1 VVAEGRPQPLGFV
14 RGRFSFGRLAI
25 GLAVP
30 AIAIAVG
37 LALGAVIV
45 VVAGESPLD
54 AYAAL
59 VHGALGTPSNV
70 AATLIRST
78 PIAITGL
85 GVAIAFKGGVF
96 NLGGEGQMIAGALV
110 GAVTANALPALP
122 APLGILV
129 AIAAGCVAGALWAFG
144 PALLEVRLGV
154 PMLITTLLLN
164 YVAALLA
171 AWVVTYPLRDLAA
184 GGLAQ
189 TAMVPD
195 VTWLPALGATRVNA
209 GVLLIAVLPFVA
221 AWALRRTVAGYELR
235 MVGANREFAEYGGVD
250 AGRAIVGATLVS
262 GALCGLAGVVLV
274 LGVNHRYV
282 DGLVTSAGFA
292 WSGFIAAVLALA
304 SPVLTVVA
312 GLFLGALQVGGLGMT
327 RATSVPLQLVDVV
340 QASIILVVAVRAGI
354 QAALLRRTVGRGGP
368 GGRGTGG

>member
-1 VVAEGRPQPLGFV
+1 MVADGPPRPVGLV
-14 RGRFSFGRLAI
+14 RGRLRRGRLVV

-30 AIAIAVG
+30 AIAVAVG
-37 LALGAVIV
+37 LVLGAV
-45 VVAGESPLD
+45 VVAVAGDSPLD

-59 VHGALGTPSNV
+59 VHGAVGTPSNI
-70 AATLIRST
+70 AASLVRST

-85 GVAIAFKGGVF
+85 GIAIAFKAGAF

-110 GAVTANALPALP
+110 GAVIANALPPLV
-122 APLGILV
+122 APLGLLI
-129 AIAAGCVAGALWAFG
+129 AIAAGCLAGAIWAFG

-171 AWVVTYPLRDLAA
+171 AWVVTYPLRDVTA

-195 VTWLPALGATRVNA
+195 ATWLPELAGPRLNA
-209 GVLLIAVLPFVA
+209 GVALIAILPFAA

-235 MVGANREFAEYGGVD
+235 MVGANRDFAEYGGVD
-250 AGRAIVGATLVS
+250 AGRTIVGATLIS

-274 LGVNHRYV
+274 LGVNHRYI
-282 DGLVTSAGFA
+282 DGLVSSAGFA

-304 SPVLTVVA
+304 APILTVVA
-312 GLFLGALQVGGLGMT
+312 ALFLGALQVGGQGMT
-327 RATSVPLQLVDVV
+327 RSTSVPLQLVDVV
-340 QASIILVVAVRAGI
+340 QAAVILVVAVRPGI
-354 QAALLRRTVGRGGP
+354 QAALRRIGRG
-368 GGRGTGG
+368 

>member
-1 VVAEGRPQPLGFV
+1 VIADGSPRPVGLL
-14 RGRFSFGRLAI
+14 RGRFAPARIAL

-30 AIAIAVG
+30 AIGIVVAF
-37 LALGAVIV
+37 ALGAVIV
-45 VVAGESPLD
+45 VIAGDSPLD

-59 VHGALGTPSNV
+59 VRGAVGTPNNLAS
-70 AATLIRST
+70 TLVRST

-85 GVAIAFKGGVF
+85 GIAIAFKAGAL

-110 GAVTANALPALP
+110 GAVSANALPPLP
-122 APLGILV
+122 PPLGLML
-129 AIAAGCVAGALWAFG
+129 ALAAGCLAGALWALG

-195 VTWLPALGATRVNA
+195 ATWLPELVGTRLHA
-209 GVLLIAVLPFVA
+209 GVVLILLLPLAA

-250 AGRAIVGATLVS
+250 AGRTIVGATLVS

-274 LGVNHRYV
+274 LGVNHRYI

-292 WSGFIAAVLALA
+292 WSGFIAAILALA
-304 SPVLTVVA
+304 SPILTVVA
-312 GLFLGALQVGGLGMT
+312 ALFLGALQVGGQGMT
-327 RATSVPLQLVDVV
+327 RATSVPLQLVDVI
-340 QASIILVVAVRAGI
+340 QATVILVVAVRAGI
-354 QAALLRRTVGRGGP
+354 QAVVGR
-368 GGRGTGG
+368 RGLG